1 MTVRNSRRLAPLL
14 ASAGVSAFALRAVE
28 ALRQRHNWLQ
38 LGKFVAVGLSG
49 YVDQP
54 RGLRRAARLGRALG
68 GGRLVRRSARRT
80 TTGGTATGRSPTR
93 RAASPTRATRFF
105 VVSFAALLVNQVW
118 LLVFL
123 DWLGWGKLV
132 AQAVAIVLVTPL
144 NFLGNKLW
152 SFRR

>member
-1 MTVRNSRRLAPLL
+1 LATLL
-14 ASAGVSAFALRAVE
+14 ASARVSAFALRAVE

-49 YVDQP
+49 YVINL
-54 RGLRRAARLGRALG
+54 GIYAALLGWGAHTAAA
-68 GGRLVRRSARRT
+68 VSFVISAANNYWWNRHWT
-80 TTGGTATGRSPTR
+80 FAHTKGSFAYQG
-93 RAASPTRATRFF
+93 TRFF
-105 VVSFAALLVNQVW
+105 VVSLVALLVNQVW

-123 DWLGWGKLV
+123 DWLGWGKLL

-152 SFRR
+152 SFRH